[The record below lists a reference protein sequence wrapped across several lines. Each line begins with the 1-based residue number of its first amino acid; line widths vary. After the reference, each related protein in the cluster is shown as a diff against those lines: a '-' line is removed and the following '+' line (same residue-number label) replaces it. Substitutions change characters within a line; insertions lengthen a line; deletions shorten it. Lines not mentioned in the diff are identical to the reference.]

1 MVRQHKSYL
10 QLDLQ
15 DFNPV
20 FRYDDNTT
28 DTEKVETDPDMET
41 NNAHSRGEQTDE
53 EAETNAASTS
63 CKVDNVNFTSDE
75 IKNPDKDYMGLRN
88 RRK

>member
-1 MVRQHKSYL
+1 MISYRVVLGLLKESYL

-28 DTEKVETDPDMET
+28 D
-41 NNAHSRGEQTDE
+41 SRGEETDE
-53 EAETNAASTS
+53 EAEANTASTS
-63 CKVDNVNFTSDE
+63 CKVDNVNFTSLG